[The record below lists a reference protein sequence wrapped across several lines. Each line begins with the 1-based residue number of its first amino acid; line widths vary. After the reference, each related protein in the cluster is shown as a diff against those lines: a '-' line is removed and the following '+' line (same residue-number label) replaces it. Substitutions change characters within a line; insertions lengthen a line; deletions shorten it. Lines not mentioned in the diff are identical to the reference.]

1 MAVRLAARLPA
12 ARLGSL
18 SRSERIEKITDFEEQ
33 ITEEQIFADDERVAA
48 LEAELDQMRDR
59 WMRSEAELANVRAR
73 AKREVDET
81 HLYAIQKFA
90 GDVVEAAENLRRGLD
105 SLPSQSGV
113 EPENISLLRDGIAG
127 IERGFIDVLERNGIV
142 RQDPTGLPFDPNFHQ
157 AMTQQESADQPPG
170 TVLQALT
177 PVWMLNGR
185 LLRAAM
191 VVVAKAPASKAEAG

>member
-1 MAVRLAARLPA
+1 
-12 ARLGSL
+12 
-18 SRSERIEKITDFEEQ
+18 
-33 ITEEQIFADDERVAA
+33 
-48 LEAELDQMRDR
+48 
-59 WMRSEAELANVRAR
+59 MRSEAELANVRVR
-73 AKREVDET
+73 AKRDVDET
-81 HLYAIQKFA
+81 RLYAVQKFA
-90 GDVVEAAENLRRGLD
+90 GDVVDAAENLRRGLD

-157 AMTQQESADQPPG
+157 AMTQQESADQPPA
-170 TVLQALT
+170 TVLQAWT
-177 PVWMLNGR
+177 PVWLLNGR